1 MVFTTDIFHS
11 LQKQALVSEAL
22 TICVIRGMRVGS
34 TRLRMCVGMGLS
46 SQLLVCMLDI
56 KLVTCSAVS
65 GANFQRVG
73 MSVASGIKTG
83 VWEKLSQILSIFV
96 MK

>member
-1 MVFTTDIFHS
+1 
-11 LQKQALVSEAL
+11 
-22 TICVIRGMRVGS
+22 MRVGS
-34 TRLRMCVGMGLS
+34 THLRMCVGMGSS

-56 KLVTCSAVS
+56 NLVSSSAVR
-65 GANFQRVG
+65 GANFWKVG

-83 VWEKLSQILSIFV
+83 VWEKFSQILYIFD

>member
-1 MVFTTDIFHS
+1 
-11 LQKQALVSEAL
+11 
-22 TICVIRGMRVGS
+22 MRVGS
-34 TRLRMCVGMGLS
+34 THLRICVGMGLG

-56 KLVTCSAVS
+56 KLVTCSVVR
-65 GANFQRVG
+65 GVNFQKVG

-96 MK
+96 MKKSAKWFARDSLLL

>member
-1 MVFTTDIFHS
+1 
-11 LQKQALVSEAL
+11 
-22 TICVIRGMRVGS
+22 MRVGS
-34 TRLRMCVGMGLS
+34 THLKMCVGMGSS

-56 KLVTCSAVS
+56 KLVTCSAVR
-65 GANFQRVG
+65 GENFWKVG

-83 VWEKLSQILSIFV
+83 VWEKLSRILSIFD